1 MFDVK
6 ILPSGDS
13 AVLIQLGSVISP
25 QVNAAVHA
33 LDAGIKSANINGIVE
48 TVPAFASLL
57 VLYDPVVIGY
67 EEISGTLRAICE
79 NPTSVSER
87 KSFLY
92 TIPVC
97 YGDEFGEDLEDVAAH
112 AGMSA
117 DEVVRCH
124 SERTY
129 LIYMLGFLPGFPYL
143 GGLDPAIVCPR
154 LASPRQKIEAGSVGI
169 GGEQTGVYPLASP
182 GGWRLIGRTPVKLY
196 DPNRAEPIFYSPGD
210 SVKFSPIDRREYDRI
225 AAEAEK
231 GNYIPEKEAVL

>member
-117 DEVVRCH
+117 
-124 SERTY
+124 
-129 LIYMLGFLPGFPYL
+129 G
-143 GGLDPAIVCPR
+143 
-154 LASPRQKIEAGSVGI
+154 
-169 GGEQTGVYPLASP
+169 
-182 GGWRLIGRTPVKLY
+182 
-196 DPNRAEPIFYSPGD
+196 
-210 SVKFSPIDRREYDRI
+210 
-225 AAEAEK
+225 
-231 GNYIPEKEAVL
+231 